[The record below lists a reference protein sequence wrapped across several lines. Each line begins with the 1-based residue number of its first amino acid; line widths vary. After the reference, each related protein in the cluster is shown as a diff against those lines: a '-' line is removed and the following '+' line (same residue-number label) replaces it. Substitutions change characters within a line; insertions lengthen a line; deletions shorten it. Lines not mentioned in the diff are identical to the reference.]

1 MKLKE
6 ILLYYQN
13 WFWLTILEETQT
25 YLSISLKTNIT
36 ELLSYEEE
44 IKELSGKKCR
54 ENSEMSQAFKK

>member
-13 WFWLTILEETQT
+13 WFWLSILEKTQT

-36 ELLSYEEE
+36 ELLSYEKA

-54 ENSEMSQAFKK
+54 ENSEMS